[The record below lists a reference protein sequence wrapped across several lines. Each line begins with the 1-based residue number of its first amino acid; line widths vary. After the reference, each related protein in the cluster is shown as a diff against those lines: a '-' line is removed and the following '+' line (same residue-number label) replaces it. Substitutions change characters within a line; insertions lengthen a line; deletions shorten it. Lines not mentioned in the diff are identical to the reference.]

1 MDLKT
6 NAALRDEATRASE
19 IPFTEYDL
27 DNGMHVILAPSHH
40 VPIVVTNLWYHV
52 GSKDDPPS
60 RTGFAHLFEH
70 MMFQGSK
77 NVSKGGHFKSV
88 LGAGGA
94 LNATTNVDRT
104 NYFETLP
111 STELETA
118 LWLESDRLL
127 SLDVTHEN
135 FENQRDVVKEER
147 RQRYDNRQYGT
158 VWENV
163 THRLWPNTG
172 YHWTTIGSMDHL
184 DQATVEDA
192 RAFHAEFYKPNNC
205 SLVLIGDFKESDARR
220 MIERYFGSIPKGKP
234 VDRMPQHPSQTPE
247 QVRFTLE
254 DAVKLP
260 AVYIAF
266 QSGTTLDREEYIM
279 DLLSFALAS
288 GRSSRLYQ
296 ELVYRRKI
304 TRTVDAYSHGLEG
317 TGVFYFDAKVQS
329 QSSVEAV
336 EDALWGEIEK
346 VRRDP
351 LGAAELEKAKNR
363 AEMGVVNSL
372 VALGSR
378 ADRMQHGWC
387 FKRNTAHCFNEIAI
401 YRSITAEEILHAANH
416 RLDRSHCVVGHII
429 PKA

>member
-1 MDLKT
+1 
-6 NAALRDEATRASE
+6 
-19 IPFTEYDL
+19 
-27 DNGMHVILAPSHH
+27 
-40 VPIVVTNLWYHV
+40 
-52 GSKDDPPS
+52 
-60 RTGFAHLFEH
+60 
-70 MMFQGSK
+70 
-77 NVSKGGHFKSV
+77 
-88 LGAGGA
+88 
-94 LNATTNVDRT
+94 
-104 NYFETLP
+104 
-111 STELETA
+111 
-118 LWLESDRLL
+118 
-127 SLDVTHEN
+127 
-135 FENQRDVVKEER
+135 
-147 RQRYDNRQYGT
+147 
-158 VWENV
+158 
-163 THRLWPNTG
+163 
-172 YHWTTIGSMDHL
+172 
-184 DQATVEDA
+184 
-192 RAFHAEFYKPNNC
+192 
-205 SLVLIGDFKESDARR
+205 
-220 MIERYFGSIPKGKP
+220 
-234 VDRMPQHPSQTPE
+234 
-247 QVRFTLE
+247 
-254 DAVKLP
+254 
-260 AVYIAF
+260 
-266 QSGTTLDREEYIM
+266 M